1 MNILNS
7 LYNYIKDKCTSNN
20 SNRDIMNYILELP
33 FIDDNECII
42 CLGEYSQGQSISLLM
57 CGHKFH
63 KSCIEY
69 WFKYKKTCPLC
80 DIEIKP

>member
-7 LYNYIKDKCTSNN
+7 LFHYIKEKCSSKNISN
-20 SNRDIMNYILELP
+20 DIMNYTLETP
-33 FIDDNECII
+33 IIDDECII
-42 CLGEYSQGQSISLLM
+42 CLGDYLQGQSISLIS
-57 CGHKFH
+57 CGHKYH
-63 KSCIEY
+63 KPCIEY